1 LTSTSQSRTV
11 HVLLVCCL
19 GVALAGCGDA
29 PPEQD
34 FYVEPE
40 LPDNPTALTDAAAE
54 EVAGRSALP
63 PESPLLPVD
72 GSGVTGDVT
81 VTTGPDGVAFT
92 LAVAGLPEAVEY
104 AVHVHRGVC
113 AEGGPVAAV
122 LTAVTGTSDGT
133 GSSTTRLPAS
143 EVPANEPVFVQLH
156 GPSGTP
162 LACGDLVEAEP

>member
-1 LTSTSQSRTV
+1 LTSTRLLRNTR
-11 HVLLVCCL
+11 VLLACAF
-19 GVALAGCGDA
+19 GIALAGCGDQ

-40 LPDNPTALTDAAAE
+40 LPDNPTELTDAAAAQ
-54 EVAGRSALP
+54 VADRAALP
-63 PESPLLPVD
+63 PESELLPVD

-92 LAVAGLPEAVEY
+92 LAVAGLPGAGEY
-104 AVHVHRGVC
+104 GVHVHRGVC
-113 AEGGPVAAV
+113 VEGGPVAAA
-122 LTAVTGTSDGT
+122 LTAVTGAADGT

-143 EVPANEPVFVQLH
+143 DVPANEPVFVQLH
-156 GPSGTP
+156 APTGTP